1 MNRLRTKLAWA
12 VLGISTSLVVG
23 APQGH
28 AFQEQGGRA
37 PSAIDAPQATVAPP
51 AALPRTGTEIRV
63 PGLGQIGSLPRFDF
77 GLELLYGASEPKG
90 VREELNKT
98 DQNDLQIRGS
108 LKFKLP
114 N

>member
-1 MNRLRTKLAWA
+1 VTFQATVGVTVALLATVGHA
-12 VLGISTSLVVG
+12 V
-23 APQGH
+23 

-37 PSAIDAPQATVAPP
+37 GGAPAEAPAAAVAPP
-51 AALPRTGTEIRV
+51 SALPRTGTEIRL
-63 PGLGQIGSLPRFDF
+63 PGLGQIGSLPKFDF

-98 DQNDLQIRGS
+98 EQNDLQIRGS

>member
-1 MNRLRTKLAWA
+1 VLAA
-12 VLGISTSLVVG
+12 ALVALVALGSS
-23 APQGH
+23 QGK
-28 AFQEQGGRA
+28 AFQEQGGRSS
-37 PSAIDAPQATVAPP
+37 SAIDAPQATVAPP
-51 AALPRTGTEIRV
+51 SVLPRTGTEIRV

>member
-1 MNRLRTKLAWA
+1 MKTPIKTYALLLTIVAGASQAA
-12 VLGISTSLVVG
+12 V
-23 APQGH
+23 

-37 PSAIDAPQATVAPP
+37 PAQSAPASSAPTAGITAPAVP
-51 AALPRTGTEIRV
+51 KTGTEIRL
-63 PGLGQIGSLPRFDF
+63 PGLGQIGSLPKFDF

-90 VREELNKT
+90 VREEMNKT
-98 DQNDLQIRGS
+98 EQNDLQVRGI

>member
-1 MNRLRTKLAWA
+1 MIKILKLAVVIVAGASSAA
-12 VLGISTSLVVG
+12 V
-23 APQGH
+23 

-37 PSAIDAPQATVAPP
+37 PAQAGASP
-51 AALPRTGTEIRV
+51 AAPTAGITAPAVPRTGTEIRL
-63 PGLGQIGSLPRFDF
+63 PGLGQIGSLPKFDF

-90 VREELNKT
+90 VREEMNKT
-98 DQNDLQIRGS
+98 EQNDLQVRGI

>member
-1 MNRLRTKLAWA
+1 MIRAYGLTLA
-12 VLGISTSLVVG
+12 VVVAG
-23 APQGH
+23 FGSAAL

-37 PSAIDAPQATVAPP
+37 PGQEGPTAGVVTP
-51 AALPRTGTEIRV
+51 ANPMPKTGTEIRL
-63 PGLGQIGSLPRFDF
+63 PGLGQIGSLPKFDF

-90 VREELNKT
+90 IREELNKT
-98 DQNDLQIRGS
+98 DQNDLQLRGT

>member
-1 MNRLRTKLAWA
+1 MIRALTIIAAMA
-12 VLGISTSLVVG
+12 VAGFG
-23 APQGH
+23 APAQ

-37 PSAIDAPQATVAPP
+37 AGSSGPSSNVVTP
-51 AALPRTGTEIRV
+51 ASPMPKTGTEIRL
-63 PGLGQIGSLPRFDF
+63 PGLGQIGLLPKFDF

-90 VREELNKT
+90 IREELNKSE
-98 DQNDLQIRGS
+98 QNDLQVRGI

>member
-1 MNRLRTKLAWA
+1 MIRAYVLTVA
-12 VLGISTSLVVG
+12 VVVAGFGG
-23 APQGH
+23 AAL

-37 PSAIDAPQATVAPP
+37 PGQGGPSSNVVTP
-51 AALPRTGTEIRV
+51 ANPMPKTGTEIRL
-63 PGLGQIGSLPRFDF
+63 PGLGQIGALPKFDF

-90 VREELNKT
+90 IREELNKSE
-98 DQNDLQIRGS
+98 QNDLQVRGI